1 MKFSPGKALLRDII
15 QFSHLAA
22 KRIELSCLID
32 FYHRKNPY
40 HCAHGQR
47 LGIKVSLRFIV
58 FVCTYIFAKSDLCGL
73 ANGLCIRI
81 LRSCYDM
88 GSVFGE
94 KNFDLF
100 I

>member
-1 MKFSPGKALLRDII
+1 MLP
-15 QFSHLAA
+15 
-22 KRIELSCLID
+22 E
-32 FYHRKNPY
+32 
-40 HCAHGQR
+40 
-47 LGIKVSLRFIV
+47 RFIV

-88 GSVFGE
+88 GSVFGG

-100 I
+100 ILFSLSLFIAKIFFSVCFYDSKKMRTQC

>member
-1 MKFSPGKALLRDII
+1 MLP
-15 QFSHLAA
+15 
-22 KRIELSCLID
+22 E
-32 FYHRKNPY
+32 
-40 HCAHGQR
+40 
-47 LGIKVSLRFIV
+47 RFIV
-58 FVCTYIFAKSDLCGL
+58 FVCKYIFAKSDLCGL

-100 I
+100 ILFSLSLYSKDIFFCLIL